1 MASKWLE
8 DQAAKSRAYVDQ
20 KYGSKSYGGS
30 DYAPTAEQKAQ
41 AQRDYAAWQQRQQQI
56 NQARQQKAAAP
67 LSLPTFQ
74 QFRAQQ
80 QQPRPV
86 PMLPYDTT
94 PKFPVFTAPRFTQTQ
109 PAAQQQETYTPPE
122 EAKPLTAA
130 PNNSAPLQTLT
141 PTGPAARPSNPVQ
154 APAQHKY
161 DPTNPDDV
169 AARLRNLSRLGIR
182 GDEAVRRALGDDE
195 IADIIIAQNNLDKE
209 TKNLTFGDALKDPMY
224 AAGVL
229 FENLDQD
236 LTSVGR
242 QFLDSETA
250 QEIAARRAAYNEAI
264 GPKRGGGNFSDSA
277 AATINRGAAN
287 FNAGTAQTINWL
299 FGAPL
304 RLVGWDDNP
313 LQQFSDTMTAVQR
326 DAQAQYDREFADAS
340 KGAQFFGDVG
350 SSAVEALPDLI
361 LLAMSGGT
369 SLAGEGAGA
378 LTRGGTRL
386 AGREAAAAS
395 MGRLAA
401 AQQTARAVAADT
413 ARNPMFWTSFS
424 RSAGSSYEYAKSQGA
439 DEYHASLYALLNATA
454 NASVEIGGG
463 IQTMP
468 GELRQGGSAAWVW
481 FKSMIDEGKEE
492 VVQGM
497 IERGLQNL
505 TYNAGNPFFSTTDQN
520 AIINPVTSAKE
531 FSMGAAVAGV
541 LGGPSSLQ
549 QGVYNLQTGRQA
561 AQNAAPD
568 IKVTKDDAVTAPNAR
583 TETAST
589 PDVRA
594 ETASTPNTVQ
604 KTQAEEVVQ
613 RLSNGEN
620 VSNSALNAVM
630 RTPEFAAVYQQQTGE
645 ALPTGQTNAQLRAT
659 IRENMAQKSDPAVAD
674 THSAENADNSDPW
687 ERILNEFLEE
697 DNGQVSVDS
706 APNQDSD
713 EGSITLVTKDGEE
726 VISGPRP
733 LERADAARA
742 AVETERAAEME
753 HELRRGDEP
762 QGVNI
767 EENEQEDITPQPL
780 VRGEESDPAIAAAV
794 AAAQPDAE
802 TNGMTRAQRMD
813 YFNRLLDSGVEH
825 SEAYRRAFGS
835 EKFETGIFS
844 PENQT
849 VAENNASPALTKLGV
864 KISSPIAENT
874 NRKSIVEGNR
884 AARKADRKLKAR
896 IKALNPSRA
905 EMEFAQGISNGTYSE
920 ADIPLSMDSK
930 KVTELAG
937 LYSAAENNTGFF
949 VQQIR
954 RNIKRGVREKLDGLF
969 VSADGVQVPRIFSM
983 NMNTPQRIIRK
994 MFKGE
999 AGEKINS
1006 YLFDPVLD
1014 NSAEKIRFMNRMLD
1028 RVREFK
1034 LSKSER
1040 VLVAR
1045 VLEGRAAQ
1053 KEFSLLDPDMQKRVD
1068 AVARSENPG
1077 VTRSEYNLQNDDDAF
1092 QLALR
1097 YKAWLNTQARL
1108 EGQDAAKINK
1118 AADAYAEAY
1127 NDFYDGINDFLVNH
1141 GYEPIGFI
1149 QGYTPHMQ
1157 TDEAKTGL
1165 SGVLQRLGLDPEVG
1179 LLPTEIAGRTDT
1191 FRPGKQ
1197 WNPYFLQRTTGD
1209 PDTDYDAVE
1218 GYESYVNYMAN
1229 VIYHTDDIMKL
1240 RETGNYFRTRYAKDQ
1255 VRDLIEEARDIAN
1268 KTTEEKVR
1276 LLIRE
1281 NKLAPGSV
1289 LTDEQA
1295 DTQLEAYI
1303 DSLYQDA
1310 KDMKKFGEFVSW
1322 LDDYTNR
1329 LAGKQTK
1336 LDRSIE
1342 SFTGRRFLNLGNK
1355 LTKIFGESTI
1365 VGNLSSALNQTA
1377 QIPMLIR
1384 EVGNINTITAV
1395 KDIIT
1400 GETRRGNWST
1410 ESDFLTGKRGVDY
1423 ISEPSSYQKVMDF
1436 ASIPFV
1442 AVDDVTSQLYV
1453 RAKYVQCIKQGMDH
1467 DAAMKAADKFAAE
1480 MVGSRI
1486 QGAKPMVFESKNVFV
1501 KVLTTFQLE
1510 VANNWAYISQDLPA
1524 QYQQYA
1530 KQNGT
1535 AKAAAKVAGDMMK
1548 YLISAWLMNWLA
1560 DELYGGSPA
1569 PFDIIGTAFDSLGAG
1584 KGLTGNEYMLRAF
1597 DNLVEGLTGERKL
1610 GTDEMPEGFDGKAAL
1625 DEFIYNAGRDL
1636 PYLNNAL
1643 SVAGI
1648 SDSRMPLP
1656 SVPIN
1661 TLKDAANLLSAD
1673 ESTRERAKQN
1683 IGQDALKE
1691 LKSWVPMGNQMYK
1704 TYTGARALMRGG
1716 SFSGSGDEERMQYQL
1731 PRNLLTGAKALMFG
1745 ANSTKEA
1752 QDWFASGYDSLSV
1765 KETNAFKMLTGD
1777 GVDEQTAYTVVRQL
1791 HGVNAEDGKQAN
1803 AEKRQIITNA
1813 NLSDEQKRQLFVS
1826 TFGDSREDELQ
1837 ALADAGLTF
1846 EQSMQAYDEYLR
1858 LSGEEGNTASGNATD
1873 FAAWADRQGYTTDQA
1888 AAVKDAFKFWMNMP
1902 AEADR
1907 YESFTAEGLSTDDAQ
1922 LVATTLSGLEPEPG
1936 RTYVTAIQ
1944 NYNAIVSLNIS
1955 DDAKGSAMRALM
1967 DDGIR
1972 QKFDLTQNI
1981 GVTPEQ
1987 YVMCYQATLDLK
1999 EATGKS
2005 SVNQGMAKAAVD
2017 SIPGLT
2023 TEQRAVLWQIQNK
2036 SWKPS
2041 SNPYD
2046 TTVGA
2051 VVATIL
2057 NDKPENNSLP

>member
-1 MASKWLE
+1 MANKKKRPLWVEES
-8 DQAAKSRAYVDQ
+8 
-20 KYGSKSYGGS
+20 
-30 DYAPTAEQKAQ
+30 EQKATSGTPYANKRAEREARNTPEQRSAKVLARAVQQSKQ
-41 AQRDYAAWQQRQQQI
+41 AKTASVQRSASAPAA
-56 NQARQQKAAAP
+56 
-67 LSLPTFQ
+67 LPTFQ
-74 QFRAQQ
+74 QFKAQQ
-80 QQPRPV
+80 PQPKQMIPMAPAPQLPAFSTPQLPTFRV
-86 PMLPYDTT
+86 PQNG
-94 PKFPVFTAPRFTQTQ
+94 VFNDAV
-109 PAAQQQETYTPPE
+109 
-122 EAKPLTAA
+122 
-130 PNNSAPLQTLT
+130 
-141 PTGPAARPSNPVQ
+141 AARALPGTGNRFDESIKKSV
-154 APAQHKY
+154 AGLGLEPAGPGSYTGLPAIRATSRADAVLQ
-161 DPTNPDDV
+161 
-169 AARLRNLSRLGIR
+169 AARLRASLG
-182 GDEAVRRALGDDE
+182 GTPESAFGDDQLGQDMRRE
-195 IADIIIAQNNLDKE
+195 LKARQE
-209 TKNLTFGDALKDPMY
+209 FQNLTFKDVISDPLY
-224 AAGVL
+224 AASATLGNLGYDLKGVGQ
-229 FENLDQD
+229 F
-236 LTSVGR
+236 
-242 QFLDSETA
+242 FLDNDTY
-250 QEIAARRAAYNEAI
+250 QEHEKRRAEYN
-264 GPKRGGGNFSDSA
+264 RRMRA
-277 AATINRGAAN
+277 AATPDTSRALQGVVQKGVDQ
-287 FNAGTAQTINWL
+287 AGSDLISTADFIV
-299 FGAPL
+299 GAPL
-304 RLVGWDDNP
+304 RAVGWEDNP
-313 LQQFSDTMTAVQR
+313 LHRLNEAM
-326 DAQAQYDREFADAS
+326 QASADATKEYYGKNMQNAS
-340 KGAQFFGDVG
+340 GAAKKAENIGTQ
-350 SSAVEALPDLI
+350 AVAVIPDLV
-361 LLAMSGGT
+361 LAYFTMGGSG
-369 SLAGEGAGA
+369 AAQGAGA
-378 LTRGGTRL
+378 LTKGGARL
-386 AGREAAAAS
+386 AGKEAAIEAAKQTSKRAAAS
-395 MGRLAA
+395 EM
-401 AQQTARAVAADT
+401 ARQVSVASMK
-413 ARNPMFWTSFS
+413 NPQFWTSFA
-424 RSAGSSYEYAKSQGA
+424 RTAGPSYEFAKRNGA
-439 DEYHASLYALLNATA
+439 TDFEASLYGTVNAILNAQ
-454 NASVEIGGG
+454 VEIGGG
-463 IQTMP
+463 VQTLP
-468 GELRQGGSAAWVW
+468 WELRQGGSAALAWL
-481 FKSMIDEGKEE
+481 KSAVEEGREE
-492 VVQGM
+492 VVQGV
-497 IERGLQNL
+497 IERSLQNL
-505 TYNAGNPFFSTTDQN
+505 TYDAGNPVFSMTDEN
-520 AIINPVTSAKE
+520 AIINPNTAAKE
-531 FSMGAAVAGV
+531 FASGAAVSML
-541 LGGPSSLQ
+541 LGGPSALQ
-549 QGVYNLQTGRQA
+549 QGGYNLQTGRQA
-561 AQNAAPD
+561 AQNATPE

-583 TETAST
+583 TETTST
-589 PDVRA
+589 P
-594 ETASTPNTVQ
+594 STVQ
-604 KTQAEEVVQ
+604 NAQAEEVVQ

-659 IRENMAQKSDPAVAD
+659 IRTKLTSAQTESRPDSETEDGYTITVPRVVNTESDSNP
-674 THSAENADNSDPW
+674 DNS
-687 ERILNEFLEE
+687 
-697 DNGQVSVDS
+697 
-706 APNQDSD
+706 

-726 VISGPRP
+726 VIEGPRP

-742 AVETERAAEME
+742 AMETERAAKME

-767 EENEQEDITPQPL
+767 EGNEQEDITPQPL

-802 TNGMTRAQRMD
+802 TNGMSRSERVD

-825 SEAYRRAFGS
+825 SEAYRRTFGS
-835 EKFETGIFS
+835 EKFGTGIFS

-849 VAENNASPALTKLGV
+849 VAENNASPALAKLGV
-864 KISSPIAENT
+864 KISSPIAEVT

-1006 YLFDPVLD
+1006 YLFDPVLE

-1053 KEFSLLDPDMQKRVD
+1053 KEFSLLEPDMRKRVE
-1068 AVARSENPG
+1068 AVAKSENPA
-1077 VTRSEYNLQNDDDAF
+1077 VSRSEYGLDNNDEAY
-1092 QLALR
+1092 QTALR
-1097 YKAWLNTQARL
+1097 YRAWLNTQARMQ
-1108 EGQDAAKINK
+1108 GQDAEKINK

-1127 NDFYDGINDFLVNH
+1127 NDFYDGVNDFLVNH

-1157 TDEAKTGL
+1157 TDEAKAGL

-1229 VIYHTDDIMKL
+1229 VLYHTDDIMKL

-1400 GETRRGNWST
+1400 GETRRGDWSQQ
-1410 ESDFLTGKRGVDY
+1410 SDFLTGKRGVDY
-1423 ISEPSSYQKVMDF
+1423 VSEPSGYQKVMDF
-1436 ASIPFV
+1436 AAIPFE

-1453 RAKYVQCIKQGMDH
+1453 RAKYVQCIKQGMNH
-1467 DAAMKAADKFAAE
+1467 EAAMKAADKFATE

-1501 KVLTTFQLE
+1501 KALTTFQLE
-1510 VANNWAYISQDLPA
+1510 IANNWAYISQDLPA
-1524 QYQQYA
+1524 QYQEYA

-1535 AKAAAKVAGDMMK
+1535 TKAAAKVSGDVMK

-1569 PFDIIGTAFDSLGAG
+1569 PFDLIGMALDSVGAG

-1597 DNLVEGLTGERKL
+1597 DDLTESLTGERKL
-1610 GTDEMPEGFDGKAAL
+1610 GTDEMPEGFDAKEAL
-1625 DEFIYNAGRDL
+1625 GEFGYNAGRDL

-1643 SVAGI
+1643 SAAGL

-1656 SVPIN
+1656 SFPSN
-1661 TLKDAANLLSAD
+1661 TLKDATNLLSSD
-1673 ESTRERAKQN
+1673 EETREKAKQR
-1683 IGQDALKE
+1683 IGSDALKE
-1691 LKSWVPMGNQMYK
+1691 FKSWVPMGNQLYK
-1704 TYTGARALMRGG
+1704 TYTGAKALARGG
-1716 SFSGSGDEERMQYQL
+1716 SFSGSGDKEEMQYQM
-1731 PRNLLTGAKALMFG
+1731 PRNLMTGAKALLFG
-1745 ANSTKEA
+1745 ANSTKPARE
-1752 QDWFASGYDSLSV
+1752 WFAGGYDNLSV
-1765 KETNAFKMLTGD
+1765 KETNMFKQLSEE
-1777 GVDEQTAYTVVRQL
+1777 GVNEREAYALMRQL
-1791 HGVNAEDGKQAN
+1791 HGVEAEDKKQEN
-1803 AEKRQIITNA
+1803 AQKREIITNA
-1813 NLSDEQKRQLFVS
+1813 NISDRQKRALFSS
-1826 TFGDSREDELQ
+1826 TFGKSTDDELR
-1837 ALADAGLTF
+1837 ALARAGLSF
-1846 EQSMQAYDEYLR
+1846 KQSMSAYEEYLR
-1858 LSGEEGNTASGNATD
+1858 LSGEEGNSATGNATD
-1873 FAAWADRQGYTTDQA
+1873 FAAWVDRQRFTDKQA
-1888 AAVKDAFKFWMNMP
+1888 DAVKDAFKFWMNMP
-1902 AEADR
+1902 AEAKR
-1907 YESFTAEGLSTDDAQ
+1907 YESFSAAGLSTNDAQ
-1922 LVATTLSGLEPEPG
+1922 LVATTLADLKPESGRES
-1936 RTYVTAIQ
+1936 VTPIQ
-1944 NYNAIVSLNIS
+1944 NYNAIISLNIS
-1955 DDAKGSAMRALM
+1955 DSAKGAAIKSLM

-1972 QKFDLTQNI
+1972 QKYELTESAGI
-1981 GVTPEQ
+1981 TPAQ
-1987 YVMCYQATLDLK
+1987 YVQCYQATLDLK
-1999 EATGKS
+1999 SYLGKS
-2005 SVNQGMAKAAVD
+2005 SVNQSIAKAAVD

-2023 TEQRAVLWQIQNK
+2023 VEQRAVLWQIQNK
-2036 SWKPS
+2036 SWKAS
-2041 SNPYD
+2041 SNPYSSR
-2046 TTVGA
+2046 TGA
-2051 VVATIL
+2051 IVATML
-2057 NDKPENNSLP
+2057 NDKPKNNSLYP